1 MARINLLPWRAERRK
16 QREREFFMQLG
27 AAAAVAVLLVIGWS
41 MWMGMRIDNQ
51 TDRNAYLQGQIT
63 QLKAENEQI
72 KNLDKVRD
80 RLLAR
85 KKIIEDLQANRSQMV
100 HLFDELVK
108 RTPESVRL
116 TSMAQKG
123 ELLTLDGVAQSNAAV
138 ADYMRNLEA
147 SPWLGAA
154 DLKKTEKKAGDSR
167 MPYEF
172 GLVVKLGIPKSDASG
187 MAPAGSQSVAAE
199 TVPSVPVATA
209 GAARTTVPAPL
220 RVAATT
226 ARKPAAGKLGVVK
239 SGAQP

>member
-16 QREREFFMQLG
+16 QREREFFIQLG
-27 AAAAVAVLLVIGWS
+27 AAAAVALGLVVVWA

-51 TDRNAYLQGQIT
+51 NDRNAYLQGQIA
-63 QLKAENEQI
+63 QLKAENQQI

-108 RTPESVRL
+108 RTPDSIRL

-123 ELLTLDGVAQSNAAV
+123 DLLTLDGLAQSNAAV

-154 DLKKTEKKAGDSR
+154 DLKKTEKRAGDSR
-167 MPYEF
+167 MPYTF
-172 GLVVKLGIPKSDASG
+172 GLTVKMGMPKNG
-187 MAPAGSQSVAAE
+187 GVPAGASSLAAMP
-199 TVPSVPVATA
+199 VPA
-209 GAARTTVPAPL
+209 VPAP
-220 RVAATT
+220 AASVSAKPT
-226 ARKPAAGKLGVVK
+226 ASPAGMAKP
-239 SGAQP
+239 GAQP

>member
-16 QREREFFMQLG
+16 LREREFFIQLG
-27 AAAAVAVLLVIGWS
+27 AAAAVALGLVVVWA

-51 TDRNAYLQGQIT
+51 NDRNAYLQGQIA

-108 RTPESVRL
+108 RTPDSIRL

-123 ELLTLDGVAQSNAAV
+123 DLLTLDGVAQSNAAV

-154 DLKKTEKKAGDSR
+154 DLKKTEKQAGDSR
-167 MPYEF
+167 MPYAF
-172 GLVVKLGIPKSDASG
+172 GLTVKMGMPKNG
-187 MAPAGSQSVAAE
+187 GAPAGASSSLA
-199 TVPSVPVATA
+199 TMPVPTLPAPVASVS
-209 GAARTTVPAPL
+209 AR
-220 RVAATT
+220 
-226 ARKPAAGKLGVVK
+226 PAASPAGMAKP
-239 SGAQP
+239 GAQP

>member
-27 AAAAVAVLLVIGWS
+27 AAAAVALVVVIAWS

-51 TDRNAYLQGQIT
+51 NDRNAYLQGQIS

-108 RTPESVRL
+108 RTPNSIRL

-123 ELLTLDGVAQSNAAV
+123 EELTLEGVAQSNAAV
-138 ADYMRNLEA
+138 ADYMRSLEA
-147 SPWLGAA
+147 SPWLGQA
-154 DLKKTEKKAGDSR
+154 DLKKTEKQAGDAR
-167 MPYEF
+167 MPYTF
-172 GLVVKLGIPKSDASG
+172 GRTVKMGIPKNAGVAGAGSTLENLQVPVVPG
-187 MAPAGSQSVAAE
+187 VAPAPAPAAA
-199 TVPSVPVATA
+199 SSTA
-209 GAARTTVPAPL
+209 RPAVPAP
-220 RVAATT
+220 RPAT
-226 ARKPAAGKLGVVK
+226 AQ

>member
-27 AAAAVAVLLVIGWS
+27 AAAAVALVLVIGWS

-108 RTPESVRL
+108 RTPPSVRL

-123 ELLTLDGVAQSNAAV
+123 EQLTLEGVAQSNAAV

-154 DLKKTEKKAGDSR
+154 DLQKTEKKAGDSR
-167 MPYEF
+167 MPYDF
-172 GLVVKLGIPKSDASG
+172 GLTVKLGMPKNAGVAAATSSLASLPIPVVPG
-187 MAPAGSQSVAAE
+187 APAGADTAKSPAHAAI
-199 TVPSVPVATA
+199 S
-209 GAARTTVPAPL
+209 AP
-220 RVAATT
+220 
-226 ARKPAAGKLGVVK
+226 PAAAASHAGSIKP
-239 SGAQP
+239 GAQP

>member
-27 AAAAVAVLLVIGWS
+27 AAAAVALVLVIGWS

-51 TDRNAYLQGQIT
+51 TDRNTYLQGQIT

-108 RTPESVRL
+108 RTPPSVRL

-123 ELLTLDGVAQSNAAV
+123 EQLTLDGVAQSNAAV

-154 DLKKTEKKAGDSR
+154 DLQKTEKKAGDSR
-167 MPYEF
+167 MPYVF
-172 GLVVKLGIPKSDASG
+172 GLTVKLGMPKNAAAAEATSSLASLPIPVVPG
-187 MAPAGSQSVAAE
+187 APASAATAKASTHAAVPAAPASVASHVGSA
-199 TVPSVPVATA
+199 
-209 GAARTTVPAPL
+209 
-220 RVAATT
+220 
-226 ARKPAAGKLGVVK
+226 KP
-239 SGAQP
+239 GAQP

>member
-16 QREREFFMQLG
+16 LREREFFIQLG
-27 AAAAVAVLLVIGWS
+27 VAAAVAIGLVVVWA

-51 TDRNAYLQGQIT
+51 NDRNAYLQGQIA
-63 QLKAENEQI
+63 QLKAENQQI

-108 RTPESVRL
+108 RTPASIRL

-123 ELLTLDGVAQSNAAV
+123 DLLTLNGVAQSNAAV

-154 DLKKTEKKAGDSR
+154 DLQKTEKQGSDSR
-167 MPYEF
+167 MPYTF
-172 GLVVKLGIPKSDASG
+172 GIKVKMGMPKSDG
-187 MAPAGSQSVAAE
+187 TPAGASSLAAMAVPAIPSSASNSVAAK
-199 TVPSVPVATA
+199 PVHPASATA
-209 GAARTTVPAPL
+209 GPVRAGSASQPS
-220 RVAATT
+220 
-226 ARKPAAGKLGVVK
+226 KP
-239 SGAQP
+239 GAKP